1 MEILPSDDT
10 VLFLEVMRRRSSVP
24 AACRIITVILLGYTQ
39 KNAATVPVY
48 IGPVRSK
55 IEFLDCANPKEGKMN
70 NAGHIFDIVFL
81 IGRIIAGGFFLM
93 NGFNHF
99 AKLGMMSGYAKSK
112 GTPLPGLA
120 VGGSGVLL
128 VLGGASLLL
137 GYHPTVGAILLVIFL
152 LGVSFPL
159 HNFWAVQ
166 EPQAKMTEMVNFMK
180 NMALLGFVLMTVAI
194 PRPWPMS
201 LGN

>member
-1 MEILPSDDT
+1 
-10 VLFLEVMRRRSSVP
+10 
-24 AACRIITVILLGYTQ
+24 
-39 KNAATVPVY
+39 
-48 IGPVRSK
+48 
-55 IEFLDCANPKEGKMN
+55 MN
-70 NAGHIFDIVFL
+70 NLGQIFQIVFL

-99 AKLGMMSGYAKSK
+99 AKLGMISAYAKSK
-112 GTPLPGLA
+112 GTPLPGVA
-120 VGGSGVLL
+120 VGGTGVLL

-137 GYHPTVGAILLVIFL
+137 GYHPTIGAILLAVFL
-152 LGVSFPL
+152 LGVSFSM

-166 EPQAKMTEMVNFMK
+166 EPQAKMAEMINFMK

-201 LGN
+201 LGR